1 MDAQFE
7 VAVEVVLSKGEGAE
21 EKSEEV
27 GEGIGILFLHFW
39 R

>member
-1 MDAQFE
+1 MAI
-7 VAVEVVLSKGEGAE
+7 EVVLSKGECTE
-21 EKSEEV
+21 EEAEEV